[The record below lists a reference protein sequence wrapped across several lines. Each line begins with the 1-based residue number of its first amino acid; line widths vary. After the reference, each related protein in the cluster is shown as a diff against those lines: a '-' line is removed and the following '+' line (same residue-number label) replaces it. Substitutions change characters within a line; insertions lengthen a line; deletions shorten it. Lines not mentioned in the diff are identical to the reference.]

1 MSTQAGGGRIDLAKI
16 REANEQQR
24 ENARAGSHTITTRA
38 KIRLVENQLKEA
50 RVGEYT
56 IRCDEARSRK
66 GGGVAPTPLHYFV
79 SAIGF

>member
-16 REANEQQR
+16 REANEHQR
-24 ENARAGSHTITTRA
+24 ENARAGGNIITTRA

-50 RVGEYT
+50 RVGDYT

-66 GGGVAPTPLHYFV
+66 GGGEAPSPLQYFV